1 MKTKSIIFATLLLFV
16 TGFFYSC
23 DGLLNTNSNL
33 VVFSDDN
40 KLDQAADSVYS
51 VMGII
56 YKMQSIADRTVL
68 VGEIRGDLVDLAPQ
82 ASIDLQQ
89 LANFNVQPGNIYNTP
104 SDYYA
109 VINNCNFFLANV
121 DTLLEKRT
129 VPVFMKEYAA
139 VKAFR
144 AWTYLQLA
152 KTYGTVP
159 FVTKPILTEA
169 MANKTYPMYD
179 VNAMCSFFID
189 DLAPYV
195 DTDYPG
201 YGAMNGLDSKKF
213 FIPIRVLLGD
223 FCLWS
228 DRYMEAAQYYHDFLT
243 QKGKEIVTGTS
254 SASWADIKFSS
265 WYDSFSSQ
273 FYSMKNIEII
283 TYIPMDSTANDGV
296 YSGLRDVFNSTNNNK
311 DYFQAAPSTHLIE
324 LSQSQSNCNIYQGQG
339 VSKQDT
345 LFAPTTNDSYPL
357 MVGDLRL
364 ASVYSSYI
372 QNMSAYSGYS
382 GYSSNQQYIYKFS
395 DRHVILYRRNQIYLR
410 FAEALNRAGYP
421 VSAFTILKYGLQ
433 PSNII
438 KYIPKSERDR
448 DTTVLGK
455 QNLLAF
461 DQYVF
466 TASNTMGIHGRGSG
480 AVQANVN
487 YTIPAS
493 ASFADTV
500 SNVEDLICDEDALE
514 TAFEGNRFFDLLRMA
529 KRRDDPS
536 SWLADKISKRKGINN
551 PDATLYGSVKKPE
564 NWYLPLK

>member
-33 VVFSDDN
+33 VVFSEDN

-68 VGEIRGDLVDLAPQ
+68 VGEIRGDLVDLVPE

-89 LANFNVQPGNIYNTP
+89 LANFNVQAGNTYNNP

-109 VINNCNFFLANV
+109 VINNCNYFLANV
-121 DTLLEKRT
+121 DTSLVKRN

-159 FVTKPILTEA
+159 FVTKPILTET

-189 DLAPYV
+189 DLAPYMNMA
-195 DTDYPG
+195 YPG
-201 YGAMNGLDSKKF
+201 YGAINGMDSKKF
-213 FIPIRVLLGD
+213 FIPIGIILGD
-223 FCLWS
+223 FCLWA
-228 DRYMEAAQYYHDFLT
+228 DRYMDAAHYYHDFLT
-243 QKGKEIVTGTS
+243 QEGKETVTGNSKVSWMS
-254 SASWADIKFSS
+254 SPSFEQRPNDNFSNQ
-265 WYDSFSSQ
+265 FSDME
-273 FYSMKNIEII
+273 YGEII
-283 TYIPMDSTANDGV
+283 TYIPMEESANNGV
-296 YSGLRDVFNSTNNNK
+296 YSGLRDVFNSTANNNY
-311 DYFQAAPSTHLIE
+311 YFQAALSTHLIE
-324 LSQSQSNCNIYQGQG
+324 LSQSQSNCIVYQG
-339 VSKQDT
+339 VSKRDT
-345 LFAPTTNDSYPL
+345 LFAPTTNENHPL
-357 MVGDLRL
+357 WVGDLRL
-364 ASVYSSYI
+364 ESVYSN
-372 QNMSAYSGYS
+372 QLVNQSANSE
-382 GYSSNQQYIYKFS
+382 YSSDRQNIKKFGT
-395 DRHVILYRRNQIYLR
+395 RHVVLYRRNQIYLR

-421 VSAFTILKYGLQ
+421 ISAFTILKYGLQ
-433 PSNII
+433 SSNITR
-438 KYIPKSERDR
+438 YIPKSERDSS
-448 DTTVLGK
+448 

-461 DQYVF
+461 DQYAF
-466 TASNTMGIHGRGSG
+466 TADNTMGIHGRGCG
-480 AVQANVN
+480 DVQANVN
-487 YTIPAS
+487 YTIPALV
-493 ASFADTV
+493 DTV
-500 SNVEDLICDEDALE
+500 LYVENLICDEDALE

-529 KRRDDPS
+529 KRRDDPF
-536 SWLADKISKRKGINN
+536 SWLADKIANRKGTNN
-551 PDATLYGSVKKPE
+551 YDVTLYDLVKKPE

>member
-1 MKTKSIIFATLLLFV
+1 MKTKSIIFATLLLFF

-33 VVFSDDN
+33 VVFSEDN

-68 VGEIRGDLVDLAPQ
+68 IGEIRGDLVDLAPQ

-89 LANFNVQPGNIYNTP
+89 LANFNVQPGNTYNTP
-104 SDYYA
+104 SAYYA

-121 DTLLEKRT
+121 DTSIVKRN

-189 DLAPYV
+189 DLAPYM
-195 DTDYPG
+195 DMAYPG
-201 YGAMNGLDSKKF
+201 YGAIDGLDSKKF
-213 FIPIRVLLGD
+213 FIPIRIILGD
-223 FCLWS
+223 FCLWA
-228 DRYMEAAQYYHDFLT
+228 DRYMDAARYYHDYLT
-243 QKGKEIVTGTS
+243 LKGKEIVTGSS
-254 SASWADIKFSS
+254 SASWASSSFDS
-265 WYDSFSSQ
+265 WYDSFSYQ
-273 FYSMKNIEII
+273 FSDMENSEII
-283 TYIPMDSTANDGV
+283 TYIPMEESANNGV
-296 YSGLRDVFNSTNNNK
+296 YSGLKDVFNSTANNYY
-311 DYFQAAPSTHLIE
+311 YFKATPSTHLIE
-324 LSQSQSNCNIYQGQG
+324 LSQSQSNCIIYQG
-339 VSKQDT
+339 VSKRDT
-345 LFAPTTNDSYPL
+345 LFAPTYEDYPL

-364 ASVYSSYI
+364 ASVYSS
-372 QNMSAYSGYS
+372 QLVNQSTGSE
-382 GYSSNQQYIYKFS
+382 YSSNYQYIYKFS
-395 DRHVILYRRNQIYLR
+395 TRHVILYRRNQIYLR

-433 PSNII
+433 TSNITR
-438 KYIPKSERDR
+438 YIPKSERDNS
-448 DTTVLGK
+448 
-455 QNLLAF
+455 QNLLEF
-461 DQYVF
+461 DQYAF
-466 TASNTMGIHGRGSG
+466 TADNTMGIHGRGSG
-480 AVQANVN
+480 DVQANVH
-487 YTIPAS
+487 YTIPALV
-493 ASFADTV
+493 DTV
-500 SNVEDLICDEDALE
+500 LYVEDLICDEDALE

-529 KRRDDPS
+529 KRRDDPF
-536 SWLADKISKRKGINN
+536 SWLADKIANRKGTNN
-551 PDATLYGSVKKPE
+551 YDATLYDLVKKPE

>member
-33 VVFSDDN
+33 VVFSEDN

-89 LANFNVQPGNIYNTP
+89 LANFNVQPGNIYNAP

-121 DTLLEKRT
+121 DTSLVKRN

-189 DLAPYV
+189 DLAPYMN
-195 DTDYPG
+195 TPYPG
-201 YGAMNGLDSKKF
+201 YGAIDGMDSKKF

-228 DRYMEAAQYYHDFLT
+228 DRYMEAARYYHDFLT
-243 QKGKEIVTGTS
+243 VEGEEIVTSDT
-254 SASWADIKFSS
+254 KVS
-265 WYDSFSSQ
+265 WYDPPTFSMIIS
-273 FYSMKNIEII
+273 YVSDESI
-283 TYIPMDSTANDGV
+283 TYIPMEESANNGV
-296 YSGLRDVFNSTNNNK
+296 YSGLNDIFSSTANNN
-311 DYFQAAPSTHLIE
+311 YYYQATPSTQLIE
-324 LSQSQSNCNIYQGQG
+324 LSQSQSNCVIYQG
-339 VSKQDT
+339 VSKRDT
-345 LFAPTTNDSYPL
+345 LFAPTTDENNPL
-357 MVGDLRL
+357 LVGDLRL
-364 ASVYSSYI
+364 ASVYSS
-372 QNMSAYSGYS
+372 QLVNQSTGSE
-382 GYSSNQQYIYKFS
+382 YSSNRQNISKFES
-395 DRHVILYRRNQIYLR
+395 RHVVLYRRSQIYLR

-433 PSNII
+433 PSTITQ
-438 KYIPKSERDR
+438 YVPKSERDR
-448 DTTVLGK
+448 DSS
-455 QNLLAF
+455 QNLLTF
-461 DQYVF
+461 NQYVF
-466 TASNTMGIHGRGSG
+466 TANNTMGIHGRGSG
-480 AVQANVN
+480 DVQANVN
-487 YTIPAS
+487 YTIPALV
-493 ASFADTV
+493 DTV
-500 SNVEDLICDEDALE
+500 LYVENLICDEYALE

-529 KRRDDPS
+529 KRRDDPF
-536 SWLADKISKRKGINN
+536 WLADKIANRKGINN
-551 PDATLYGSVKKPE
+551 HDATLYDLVKKPE